1 MRVEYRESFE
11 AFVQEVMRTYKGQG
25 IGIIGFD
32 RDNLEYQYFYGYKDV
47 ETQSPI
53 DLNTIFGIASISKSF
68 TNIGLMKL
76 VEKNKINLEDKVDQY
91 IPELK
96 LPESQ
101 MPKIKHLL
109 SHTAGFWPQERFL
122 MNDLAHAL
130 EFPDNLE
137 LAGNTTLSQK
147 GLEMVVNRLNQ
158 ALSFNGEPGKYHSYC
173 NFSYGLITSII
184 ERLSDEK
191 SYVEYMMN
199 EVIGPLGLDRTFFDF
214 QKTKKVDNISKL
226 YENVLGHL
234 NTLDDYTDQGFVLL
248 GGGAIKSTL
257 NNLMTYTRLY
267 LNGGK
272 HEGKPFI
279 SEALLEEMSKPYVQ
293 YKPFEAYGFGLI
305 NGKFDGIAYAG
316 HSGGLTGVSS
326 FFGFTKETGKG
337 IVVLCNTSNVPVT
350 AIGLAALK
358 MMNDKL
364 PDWKMQSF
372 DPITWTLEEIEKT
385 LGVYKSDEGANI
397 EIRADGT
404 SGISWWQGQEEM
416 PVTLV
421 SADAVLVYNKM
432 IWSYTPII
440 RDEKGYARAVYSGSR
455 LIPKK

>member
-1 MRVEYRESFE
+1 
-11 AFVQEVMRTYKGQG
+11 
-25 IGIIGFD
+25 
-32 RDNLEYQYFYGYKDV
+32 
-47 ETQSPI
+47 
-53 DLNTIFGIASISKSF
+53 
-68 TNIGLMKL
+68 
-76 VEKNKINLEDKVDQY
+76 
-91 IPELK
+91 
-96 LPESQ
+96 
-101 MPKIKHLL
+101 
-109 SHTAGFWPQERFL
+109 
-122 MNDLAHAL
+122 
-130 EFPDNLE
+130 
-137 LAGNTTLSQK
+137 
-147 GLEMVVNRLNQ
+147 
-158 ALSFNGEPGKYHSYC
+158 
-173 NFSYGLITSII
+173 
-184 ERLSDEK
+184 
-191 SYVEYMMN
+191 
-199 EVIGPLGLDRTFFDF
+199 
-214 QKTKKVDNISKL
+214 
-226 YENVLGHL
+226 L